1 MQYRIKNIK
10 IVTALEILAQDILLS
25 SGKFEAFI
33 AKDSPAPDYDEID
46 GADCFAYPGMLDLLS
61 HGFGDHQY
69 SDCENTCI
77 SDNSKELL
85 SFGVTG
91 FCPSIISSVLEVHLK
106 RINSLA
112 KLSESAT
119 GARVLGIHS
128 EGPCMASSG
137 IHPKESLQIPS
148 LELAEQLLEAG
159 LGKLK
164 IVTLSPELDGAEA
177 FVQQLTKNGV
187 SCHLGHSNVPPE
199 AVSSVIDFGINA
211 VTHMFNVMLPGTV
224 KIAGVTPAS
233 QVEAVIADKRIC
245 MGIICDGVHNEK
257 MRIKM
262 LCQLA
267 KERVFLETDSM
278 KFSGRPAGRF
288 EIAPGVFVNTA
299 GEAAFDDTGILA
311 GSILTSDQALR
322 NFLKWGDGDL
332 VRASWATSLNPARLI
347 NSENDIGSI
356 AVGKSADFI
365 LLDKEYHV
373 QKTFLE
379 GALVYDKI

>member
-1 MQYRIKNIK
+1 MQYRIKNIE
-10 IVTALEILAQDILLS
+10 IITASEVLEQDILLS

-33 AKDSPAPDYDEID
+33 EKDSPTPNYEEID
-46 GADCFAYPGMLDLLS
+46 GAGCFAYPGMLDLLS

-69 SDCENTCI
+69 SDCEDTCI

-91 FCPSIISSVLEVHLK
+91 FCPSIISSVLDVHLK

-119 GARVLGIHS
+119 GAHVLGVHS

-137 IHPKESLQIPS
+137 IHPKESLQKPS

-159 LGKLK
+159 QGKLK
-164 IVTLSPELDGAEA
+164 IVTLSPELAGAEA
-177 FVQQLTKNGV
+177 FVQQLTKNDV
-187 SCHLGHSNVPPE
+187 SCHLGHSYVPPE
-199 AVSSVIDFGINA
+199 DVSRVIDFGINA

-224 KIAGVTPAS
+224 TIAGVTPAS
-233 QVEAVIADKRIC
+233 QVEALIADKRIC

-257 MRIKM
+257 IRIKM

-267 KERVFLETDSM
+267 KERLFLETDSM

-299 GEAAFDDTGILA
+299 GEAAFDDAGALA

-322 NFLKWGDGDL
+322 NFLEWGDGDL

-347 NSENDIGSI
+347 NSDNEIGSI
-356 AVGKSADFI
+356 AVGKNADFI
-365 LLDKEYHV
+365 LLDSDYHV
-373 QKTFLE
+373 QKTFLD
-379 GALVYDKI
+379 GVLVYNNV